1 MSQPNSTYT
10 PQLVTADGVI
20 KANDWTLITDEDPIG
35 AQSTLSFARALKEL
49 DGLNGYYGVRI
60 LPGDDV
66 RQLAPFI
73 DKIKL
78 IEVAFPG
85 FRDGRGFSTAR
96 ILREGMKYQGT
107 IRAVGDVLRDLTLH
121 MLRCGFDELELKD
134 ADPVGAVKAAKAR
147 FEYVYQGAAD
157 GREPVWALRH
167 R

>member
-1 MSQPNSTYT
+1 MSQPNSTYA
-10 PQLVTADGVI
+10 PQLVTSGGEI
-20 KANDWTLITDEDPIG
+20 IANGWTLLTDEDPIG
-35 AQSTLSFARALKEL
+35 AQSTLSFARAVKEL
-49 DGLNGYYGVRI
+49 DALNGYYGVRI
-60 LPGDDV
+60 MPGDDV
-66 RQLAPFI
+66 RLLEPFL

-96 ILREGMKYQGT
+96 ILREDMKYQGT

-134 ADPVGAVKAAKAR
+134 ADPVGAIKAAKAR

-157 GREPVWALRH
+157 GRQPVWALRNQ
-167 R
+167 